1 MLDPSQFEEI
11 KASGNLPSPKGPAL
25 KVMELCQRDNVSLP
39 EITHVLQ
46 IDPAMV
52 GRILKLANSAA
63 FNRPRPAVAL
73 TPDVL
78 ISIGIQA
85 VRQVVLA
92 FSLVSGNREGPCPGF
107 DYEVFWSRSA
117 ATGVATQLICASM
130 RVAPPADLFTVGLL
144 SNIGRLALAALYPV
158 RYGELLARAGGQFNL
173 LLSDL
178 ENAAFGH
185 THLDIAAAMMK
196 DWGLPKLFAD
206 AVLFHET
213 PELAKFDAGSRSALL
228 VNCVHLG
235 ARMANLCFLE
245 QARGLDEFAKLRPI
259 AQQLG
264 IADVSLIKLGDQML
278 REWAEWGALLE
289 IPVHEVTPFSKLKV
303 AT

>member
-92 FSLVSGNREGPCPGF
+92 FSLVSGNRKGQCPGF

-117 ATGVATQLICASM
+117 ATGVATQLFCAAI

-144 SNIGRLALAALYPV
+144 SNIGRLALAALYPA
-158 RYGELLARAGGQFNL
+158 RYGELLAQSGGQFDPSL
-173 LLSDL
+173 GDL

-185 THLDIAAAMMK
+185 NHLDVAVAMMK
-196 DWGLPKLFAD
+196 DWGLPRLFTD

-213 PELAKFDAGSRSALL
+213 PELADFDAGSRSAQLAS
-228 VNCVHLG
+228 CVHLG
-235 ARMANLCFLE
+235 ARMANLCFLPQDE
-245 QARGLDEFAKLRPI
+245 CAGEFATLLPLAR
-259 AQQLG
+259 QLG
-264 IADVSLIKLGDQML
+264 IADDALGRLGDQML
-278 REWAEWGALLE
+278 REWADWGVLLE
-289 IPVHEVTPFSKLKV
+289 IPVHQTKPFSTLH
-303 AT
+303 A